1 MRWYVGKIP
10 KFDIPILDKSLL
22 LLAKIAYFFVYY
34 FVFLYFSSLFYYFF
48 LILPPILNVMS
59 LWDWYGRVRL
69 PFTTNLIV
77 ITNRVESSIFC
88 CRYISNIV

>member
-34 FVFLYFSSLFYYFF
+34 FVFFVFFFFILFFF
-48 LILPPILNVMS
+48 LNFTPDSQCHES
-59 LWDWYGRVRL
+59 LG
-69 PFTTNLIV
+69 
-77 ITNRVESSIFC
+77 
-88 CRYISNIV
+88 